1 MGFVILTN
9 NPMVAERLGDR
20 YMVELVELSHLEL
33 LKLVRKRAH
42 EGFKL
47 LTHPLAGSVK
57 PNETPY
63 RSVLLTRKAGR
74 PDAPSVSMAEE
85 SVLTCEKF
93 GKPKFSDMPQQMRE
107 DFQLI
112 DFGLIEGALPSAEVA
127 Q

>member
-1 MGFVILTN
+1 MGFMILTN
-9 NPMVAERLGDR
+9 NPLVAERLRDR
-20 YMVELVELSHLEL
+20 CVVELVEGTHMEL

-63 RSVLLTRKAGR
+63 RSVLLSRTAGQ
-74 PDAPSVSMAEE
+74 PDAASISMAEE
-85 SVLTCEKF
+85 SVLACEKF
-93 GKPKFSDMPQQMRE
+93 GKLKFPEMPQQMRE

>member
-9 NPMVAERLGDR
+9 NPMVAERLSQR
-20 YMVELVELSHLEL
+20 CAVELVEGTHMDL

-42 EGFKL
+42 EGFRL

-63 RSVLLTRKAGR
+63 RSVLLTRTAGR
-74 PDAPSVSMAEE
+74 PDASSISMAEE

-93 GKPKFSDMPQQMRE
+93 GRLKFPDMPQQMRE

-112 DFGLIEGALPSAEVA
+112 DFGLIESALPSAEA
-127 Q
+127 MQ

>member
-1 MGFVILTN
+1 MGFMILTN
-9 NPMVAERLGDR
+9 NPLVAERLRDR
-20 YMVELVELSHLEL
+20 CVVELVEGTHMEL

-63 RSVLLTRKAGR
+63 RSVLLSRTAGQ
-74 PDAPSVSMAEE
+74 PDASSISMAEE

-93 GKPKFSDMPQQMRE
+93 GRLKFPEMPQQMRE